1 MPRRFD
7 LTPTNAFWSFVGLLM
22 LCGLYFTTQVVRHQ
36 SARREAPTR
45 APLRAGEPIE
55 LVTVID
61 GDEVTVKRGDEAFV
75 LRLLGVKC
83 PLGDGD
89 GALAVHGRT
98 CRQALKGALAPGTL
112 TLGFDGD
119 AAAIDRHGRVL
130 AYISAA
136 GIDVGEALVSRGALV
151 VYTAYPFGR
160 EAAYLEAE
168 AEARARGRGLWADA
182 QAADTVDALRLSW
195 TAQRAD

>member
-1 MPRRFD
+1 MSRRLD
-7 LTPTNAFWSFVGLLM
+7 LTPTTAFWTFVGLLF
-22 LCGLYFTTQVVRHQ
+22 LCGGYFTVRVVQHQ

-61 GDEVTVKRGDEAFV
+61 GDELTARRGGEAFV

-89 GALAVHGRT
+89 GVLAVHGRA
-98 CRQALKGALAPGTL
+98 CRDALKGALAPGAL

-119 AAAIDRHGRVL
+119 AGTIDRHGRVL
-130 AYISAA
+130 GYVMA
-136 GIDVGEALVSRGALV
+136 GELDVGKALVARGALV
-151 VYTAYPFGR
+151 TYAAYPFGR
-160 EAAYLEAE
+160 EADYLAAE
-168 AEARARGRGLWADA
+168 AEARAHGRGLWADA
-182 QAADTVDALRLSW
+182 RAAAQVDALKLGWAAKRGE
-195 TAQRAD
+195 